1 MRFPVLGLQELHF
14 ETHRE
19 AALFIWQLSIK
30 SSWGMDVH
38 LSLVAALILG
48 SCKLLL
54 GFPAVG
60 LNLINL
66 SEVQIAPYAQMERL
80 PL

>member
-1 MRFPVLGLQELHF
+1 MC
-14 ETHRE
+14 
-19 AALFIWQLSIK
+19 A
-30 SSWGMDVH
+30 

-54 GFPAVG
+54 RFAAVG

-66 SEVQIAPYAQMERL
+66 SEVQIAPYA
-80 PL
+80 